1 MEQLRSAWQDHP
13 YIVAG
18 ALAVPTVFVLYRKI
32 FRRSCQPAVEC
43 PPNTVLLFQ
52 LARGPYAPSLS
63 CFPVKLETFLRM
75 AKVPYVNDLSGKFSP
90 KGKTPFMS
98 YNGEIVCDSQFCI
111 EYLNKKL
118 NLDVNKDLNKE
129 QRAIAKAI
137 QVLVD
142 EHLYWTLVYFRWVH
156 DKTLKIVRLGF
167 TNSSFLIWQIQRNII
182 KQLHGQGIGRHSTE
196 EIKHIMM
203 TDLQA
208 LTDYLGNK
216 QFIMG
221 PAPCEVDCSVFGMLS
236 QFIWQAADDVCEN
249 LIQEKFPSLYSYA
262 VRMRERFWPDWDD
275 CITHGGT
282 RPASK

>member
-1 MEQLRSAWQDHP
+1 MILH
-13 YIVAG
+13 
-18 ALAVPTVFVLYRKI
+18 
-32 FRRSCQPAVEC
+32 RRSRPAPVVDC
-43 PPNTVLLFQ
+43 PPNTVLLYQ
-52 LARGPYAPSLS
+52 KPRGPYAPSMS
-63 CFPVKLETFLRM
+63 NFPVKLETFLRM
-75 AKVPYVNDLSGKFSP
+75 AKVPYVNDFSGKLSP
-90 KGKTPFMS
+90 KEKSPFIS
-98 YNGEIVCDSQFCI
+98 YNNEIVSDSQFCI

-118 NLDVNKDLNKE
+118 NLDLNKDLNKE

-142 EHLYWTLVYFRWVH
+142 EHLYWTFVYFRWVY
-156 DKTLKIVRLGF
+156 DRTPKMVRLGITTSTF
-167 TNSSFLIWQIQRNII
+167 RIGRIRKDCIN
-182 KQLHGQGIGRHSTE
+182 QLHGQGIGRHSTE

-208 LTDYLGNK
+208 LADYLGDK

-221 PAPCEVDCSVFGMLS
+221 STPCEVDCSVFGLLS
-236 QFIWQAADDVCEN
+236 QFIWQASDDVLEN

-282 RPASK
+282 KPANK